1 MKPEVVEQIRIAYQ
15 DLGIDLSEYSDKD
28 IEVHVADLV
37 KQYKRALWDKRYRF
51 VPVKASA

>member
-15 DLGIDLSEYSDKD
+15 DLGVDLSEYSDKD